1 MPILI
6 KGSGGAQ
13 KAPTISVNSSGLI
26 TATAGKKSV
35 TKQLSSNDDADFV
48 SSNIGNGK
56 EIFGVTGTYGRVADI
71 SSATL
76 NPDTGILT
84 ITLNEPIAGV
94 LGGGLYD
101 LVKKSASGTSA
112 DAGLCAY
119 FDLIITRPGV
129 MRIQIFEYWYEDEEF
144 QVYEYQLVN
153 FSVSSDGTKI
163 VTTETIDADL
173 LHELDYFFTKLG
185 GKIGATNCRLIVY

>member
-13 KAPTISVNSSGLI
+13 KAPTISVSSSGLI
-26 TATAGKKSV
+26 TATAGKKSA
-35 TKQLSSNDDADFV
+35 TKQLSSSDDTDFV
-48 SSNIGNGK
+48 AENIRSGVELFGK
-56 EIFGVTGTYGRVADI
+56 TGTYGRTASI
-71 SSATL
+71 SSVTL
-76 NPDTGILT
+76 NASTGVLT
-84 ITLNEPIAGV
+84 IALNEPIAGV

-144 QVYEYQLVN
+144 QVYEYQTVN

-173 LHELDYFFTKLG
+173 LSELDYFFTKLG
-185 GKIGATNCRLIVY
+185 GKIGATGGRLIVY